1 MLLQVAKLSR
11 STFYYQCAA
20 SAASDPYAQLKEQIC
35 AIFECHKRR
44 YGYRRVHLEL
54 RNLGHS
60 VNHKLVQKLM
70 QQMRL
75 KSPVRAKKYNSY
87 RGKVHAASPNVLA
100 RQFTAS
106 APNQKWVTDVTQF
119 CVNGSK
125 LYLSPVLDLYNGEII
140 AYEMQ
145 DRPHYPLVGQM
156 LDKALHRLAQKDKPI
171 MHSDQGWHYRMPVYR
186 RALQLRGVEQSM
198 SRKAN
203 CLDNAAM
210 ESFFGT
216 LKSEL
221 FYLEKFTTVQELRQ
235 SIDEYIH
242 YYNHTRIKGNLNGL
256 SPVQYRT
263 QPKAA

>member
-1 MLLQVAKLSR
+1 
-11 STFYYQCAA
+11 
-20 SAASDPYAQLKEQIC
+20 
-35 AIFECHKRR
+35 
-44 YGYRRVHLEL
+44 
-54 RNLGHS
+54 
-60 VNHKLVQKLM
+60 
-70 QQMRL
+70 
-75 KSPVRAKKYNSY
+75 
-87 RGKVHAASPNVLA
+87 
-100 RQFTAS
+100 
-106 APNQKWVTDVTQF
+106 
-119 CVNGSK
+119 
-125 LYLSPVLDLYNGEII
+125 
-140 AYEMQ
+140 
-145 DRPHYPLVGQM
+145 M

-235 SIDEYIH
+235 SIDEYIY
-242 YYNHTRIKGNLNGL
+242 YYNHTRIKGKLNGL